1 MTENQNLLQ
10 YALFKRFPW
19 NVSVVLFRVGFG
31 ECGGEKKNLIYSYI
45 FISFKNKVTT
55 EQSGICIYS
64 FPTIDFIFIKL
75 EWRWSE

>member
-1 MTENQNLLQ
+1 M
-10 YALFKRFPW
+10 
-19 NVSVVLFRVGFG
+19 SVLCFSGWDLESV
-31 ECGGEKKNLIYSYI
+31 EEKKRNLIYSYI

-75 EWRWSE
+75 EWRWSV

>member
-31 ECGGEKKNLIYSYI
+31 ECGGEKKEFNI
-45 FISFKNKVTT
+45 FVHFYFLQK
-55 EQSGICIYS
+55 
-64 FPTIDFIFIKL
+64 
-75 EWRWSE
+75 